1 MTAGISY
8 SLTHHSTL
16 QKTEMRPGERGYIT
30 RPFFLPDEVP
40 ASNIFKIPQVID
52 RIYTWEVDG
61 NPEDEFKA
69 CVEANGL
76 TGLYF
81 EPVWS
86 GEDGIIPYKLHD
98 FGSP

>member
-1 MTAGISY
+1 
-8 SLTHHSTL
+8 
-16 QKTEMRPGERGYIT
+16 MRPGERGYIT